1 MIKLFRMRNNLVHLT
16 SLFENATEGI
26 VVTNSQGMI
35 ILINPSACLMFNY
48 SVEELVDQKIEVLI
62 PASLKKAHIKH
73 RAAFYHDPTNRKM
86 GHNRDLLASRKDGTT
101 FPVEVSLSTYV
112 QNEER
117 YVIAFVIDIT
127 RRKEV
132 EHSIVLQQSQ
142 LEKVTEE
149 MRLLNT
155 DLEIKVEQR
164 TTILKEALQRLEE
177 SQNELNQALDKER
190 QLNEIKGRFV
200 SMASH
205 EFRTPLSTVLSSAS
219 LIEKYTGTDDQEKR
233 TRHLDKIKNSV
244 KHLNNLLE
252 DFLSLGKLDE
262 GKIGIHLHEFDLEE
276 LFHDTVEEMKPQLKP
291 GQKFIFETKIPHL
304 ITSDKNLI
312 RNILFNLFSNAIKFS
327 ESSTSIHISS
337 ILKDNLACISILDE
351 GIGISE
357 EDKAHLFSSFFRGR
371 NVVNIQGTGLGLH
384 IVKKYIDL
392 LGGSITLDSTLGK
405 GTKIVFTIPIKE

>member
-1 MIKLFRMRNNLVHLT
+1 MRNNLVHLT

-26 VVTNSQGMI
+26 VVTNSEGTI
-35 ILINPSACLMFNY
+35 ILINPSACLMFDY
-48 SVEELVDQKIEVLI
+48 SIEELVDQKIEVLI
-62 PASLKKAHIKH
+62 PASLKKAHIRH
-73 RAAFYHDPTNRKM
+73 RAEFYRDPKNRKM
-86 GHNRDLLASRKDGTT
+86 GHNRDLLATRKDGAT

-132 EHSIVLQQSQ
+132 EHSIGLQQLQ

-219 LIEKYTGTDDQEKR
+219 LIEKYTGSGDQEKR
-233 TRHLDKIKNSV
+233 ARHLDKIKNSV

-291 GQKFIFETKIPHL
+291 GQRFIFETKIPHL

-337 ILKDNLACISILDE
+337 ILKDNLACISIRDE